1 MSLIKINLNQT
12 VSKAQLD
19 QLKEEKSRWI
29 IFGVICTLFLSTII
43 WFFIINNRLNY
54 IISEREKTISDIIS
68 KTEKLKSKGKIN
80 LSKKDIN
87 NLYKVETKRV
97 LWADKLMALS
107 KITPEDM
114 AITKIEFKNKR
125 LNLSACAASITVK
138 SICFSTV

>member
-1 MSLIKINLNQT
+1 MYLSGP
-12 VSKAQLD
+12 
-19 QLKEEKSRWI
+19 LKQP
-29 IFGVICTLFLSTII
+29 
-43 WFFIINNRLNY
+43 
-54 IISEREKTISDIIS
+54 EREKTISDIIS

-125 LNLSACAASITVK
+125 LNLSAVSNLGVGQK
-138 SICFSTV
+138 EFSVVENFMKRIDQNEDFNKNFKDIKFNNLDKKFTSNSELLSFKVEAKLKK